1 MGKSNQALGPTKPR
15 DQKPGDV
22 GVHPVEFVNTQL
34 GVKLGRKPGKHS
46 DVNYTQTSLY
56 LPIELRNKVR
66 AKLYEQ
72 GKELSGLVER
82 MLQEW
87 LSKQA

>member
-1 MGKSNQALGPTKPR
+1 MGKWNQAPSPTKAR
-15 DQKPGDV
+15 VQKAAGIKGP
-22 GVHPVEFVNTQL
+22 PVENTQI
-34 GVKLGRKPGKHS
+34 GVRRGRKPGKHS

-66 AKLYEQ
+66 SKLYEQ
-72 GKELSGLVER
+72 GKEFSGLVEG

-87 LSKQA
+87 LSKQV

>member
-1 MGKSNQALGPTKPR
+1 MGKSNQPQSSAKARVQKADGVKDRPTENT
-15 DQKPGDV
+15 QV
-22 GVHPVEFVNTQL
+22 GVQR
-34 GVKLGRKPGKHS
+34 GRKPGKHS

-66 AKLYEQ
+66 SKLYEQ
-72 GKELSGLVER
+72 GKEFSGLVEG

-87 LSKQA
+87 LSKQV

>member
-1 MGKSNQALGPTKPR
+1 MRKVLSQANRFDRNRAGRIRPASEDTAA
-15 DQKPGDV
+15 
-22 GVHPVEFVNTQL
+22 ESA
-34 GVKLGRKPGKHS
+34 VKRGRKQGKHS
-46 DVNYTQTSLY
+46 DASYTQTSLY

-72 GKELSGLVER
+72 GKELSGLVEG
-82 MLQEW
+82 MLKEW

>member
-1 MGKSNQALGPTKPR
+1 VSRIVQGANGAKAKHRTKTAKLHTETPI
-15 DQKPGDV
+15 
-22 GVHPVEFVNTQL
+22 TQTE
-34 GVKLGRKPGKHS
+34 KKRGRKPGKHS

-72 GKELSGLVER
+72 GAEFSGLVEN
-82 MLQEW
+82 MLRDW
-87 LSKQA
+87 LSRQA